1 MGWLVV
7 LIIAIVIG
15 AIWGFL
21 SSKDGERGEGA
32 LGGGFAAGV
41 GCGYILF
48 QIFLWGIGLLILIW
62 LFGALFG

>member
-7 LIIAIVIG
+7 LIIAIIIG

-21 SSKDGERGEGA
+21 SSKDGERGGGA
-32 LGGGFAAGV
+32 AAGAITAGM

-48 QIFLWGIGLLILIW
+48 QIFLWGVGILFMIW
-62 LFGALFG
+62 IFCSLFG

>member
-1 MGWLVV
+1 MWLTV

-15 AIWGFL
+15 AAIGFFG
-21 SSKDGERGEGA
+21 SNDGERGAGAVGGA
-32 LGGGFAAGV
+32 LAGGM

-48 QIFLWGIGLLILIW
+48 QIFIVGLGFLFIIW